1 MPYSNRRQMVL
12 EWFVS
17 DTPCVAAHVLFRRYS
32 ARLVG
37 QPILHRRRHTHACCS
52 GPFPLVLAAL
62 LVGLMLP

>member
-1 MPYSNRRQMVL
+1 MPYANRRQMVL

-52 GPFPLVLAAL
+52 GPFPSSWPPCSS
-62 LVGLMLP
+62 G